1 VIGRAITPLA
11 VAALLAA
18 CTDRGP
24 ALHADPANEAQVAV
38 GAKVYAANCAACH
51 GGKLEGQPDWRR
63 RKPNGRL
70 PAPPH
75 DASGHTW
82 HHREELL
89 FKITKY
95 GLVPPYAPEGY
106 QSDMPGFAGS
116 LSDGEIYAALAY
128 IMSRWPKEVLAAR
141 AEMIGDRPR

>member
-1 VIGRAITPLA
+1 MIERAITTLA
-11 VAALLAA
+11 LATLLAGCA
-18 CTDRGP
+18 DRDP
-24 ALHADPANEAQVAV
+24 TLHADPANEAQVAL
-38 GAKVYAANCAACH
+38 GAKVYAAQCAACH
-51 GGKLEGQPDWRR
+51 GGRLEGQPDWRR

-95 GLVPPYAPEGY
+95 GLVPPYAPDGY
-106 QSDMPGFAGS
+106 QSDMPAFAGR
-116 LSDGEIYAALAY
+116 LSDEEIYAALAY
-128 IMSRWPKEVLAAR
+128 IMSRWPKEVFVAR
-141 AEMIGDRPR
+141 AEMLGAGSR